1 MEVFEEVVG
10 RYPTSAKYWK
20 KYAEWEIAS
29 GRYDLALQ
37 VFHRCV
43 FHVLNVDLWKL
54 YVLFMVTWRPLHEA
68 LAAYEAAIELVGQD
82 VRSTTLWTDF
92 IAILKRWHNARARDV
107 KRERV
112 VSGQIAPLVRAEA
125 CEALRRLETQAAA
138 ESVRETVG
146 TGPQSDKAVEEAVK
160 SMTSEDKSKLLDAK
174 LSALDLPAAEKV
186 GGVDPELIRSA
197 YVRAVCTP
205 LDDIVSV
212 WAGWGNF
219 EADFSNKGLAAKVMA
234 QFQPRYEAARKVAG
248 ELQKLYDGL
257 DTTQPALPVKAMTT
271 TMAQNLRKK
280 WNTIL
285 LYEKSNPLAFPP
297 NNLGARVAF
306 VYQQCLLQCGYHVD
320 FGFGFCTWLDQT
332 GQQAE
337 ALQVLEVV
345 VRRYAPKDVLLRLTL
360 AQIHEERSD
369 GDAAAAEYE
378 SILADS
384 VDLCP
389 LALIHLLRLLRRTKP
404 DPGHARKRF
413 LEAVGTKHCTWE
425 VFVAFARSEWH
436 DFGCRATAE
445 GIIKQAVSLF
455 GKVETRVHVAYSEFL
470 MLVNDVAEARRVLST
485 AVQQF
490 SPSTRPEDYGF
501 LLGRAEHLEERYGT
515 TDSVRALA
523 PYRARLEALQNGTV
537 LNKQAKLFAGG
548 ASYETLQK
556 RFAVVGVKPPSGCDK
571 PETVEQANDE
581 EVEMPDFSN
590 SNEPAK
596 PRDLGMLH
604 RLAAQKVVPQG
615 LVNLMAVL
623 PFWPGKVEQQY
634 VDYFLQVLLGA
645 KLPQVSI
652 DLNQA
657 AGALRRRR
665 GLHLNPAM
673 SIGMEEE
680 AAEPAPKKA
689 KTEVI
694 PAVSVP

>member
-1 MEVFEEVVG
+1 
-10 RYPTSAKYWK
+10 
-20 KYAEWEIAS
+20 
-29 GRYDLALQ
+29 
-37 VFHRCV
+37 
-43 FHVLNVDLWKL
+43 
-54 YVLFMVTWRPLHEA
+54 
-68 LAAYEAAIELVGQD
+68 
-82 VRSTTLWTDF
+82 
-92 IAILKRWHNARARDV
+92 
-107 KRERV
+107 
-112 VSGQIAPLVRAEA
+112 
-125 CEALRRLETQAAA
+125 
-138 ESVRETVG
+138 
-146 TGPQSDKAVEEAVK
+146 
-160 SMTSEDKSKLLDAK
+160 
-174 LSALDLPAAEKV
+174 
-186 GGVDPELIRSA
+186 
-197 YVRAVCTP
+197 
-205 LDDIVSV
+205 
-212 WAGWGNF
+212 
-219 EADFSNKGLAAKVMA
+219 
-234 QFQPRYEAARKVAG
+234 
-248 ELQKLYDGL
+248 
-257 DTTQPALPVKAMTT
+257 MTT
-271 TMAQNLRKK
+271 SMAQNLRKK

-360 AQIHEERSD
+360 AQIHEERAD

-384 VDLCP
+384 ADLCP
-389 LALIHLLRLLRRTKP
+389 LAMIHLLRLLRRTKP
-404 DPGHARKRF
+404 DPGHARRRF

-436 DFGCRATAE
+436 DFGCRETAE
-445 GIIKQAVSLF
+445 GIIRQAIALF

-470 MLVNDVAEARRVLST
+470 MLVNDIAEARRALST

-523 PYRARLEALQNGTV
+523 PFRARLEALQNGTV
-537 LNKQAKLFAGG
+537 LNKQAKLFGGG
-548 ASYETLQK
+548 ASYEALQK

-571 PETVEQANDE
+571 PETVEQANEE

-623 PFWPGKVEQQY
+623 PSWPGKVEQQY

-652 DLNQA
+652 DLNQS

-680 AAEPAPKKA
+680 PAEPAPKKA
-689 KTEVI
+689 RTEAM
-694 PAVSVP
+694 PAVPVP